1 MSRPGLIVGL
11 GGTGQWVLT
20 WLKRDLML
28 SNNGRLP
35 ANVKLLSIDTATLL
49 EAGTSRITAGG
60 TREEGAEV
68 GDVSLDKS
76 EFIYIGGDSKP
87 EAESVRNGNLKQIGQ
102 WYKAQQW
109 LDTQSPATFI
119 LDDGAG
125 RIRQFGRM
133 AIFKDILRQEAGS
146 VTWRAFR
153 SALEAIRGKT
163 NEQRRLEIMVV
174 GSFAG
179 GTGSGMFLDVALI
192 LRMLAQQSGVHHVLR
207 GFFALPSVF
216 TNAPDRD
223 MKARTFAAWREL
235 NRFMVINSDFPMPRI
250 DYVGNN
256 DTFSIEP
263 HERIFDACYLVD
275 GRRAGQPLAEE
286 SKFGAFPMMA
296 EVISAILDDQAGTAY
311 TQWIFTNLAPEYTKR
326 PDTPM
331 YSAVGAYTV
340 QVPAHFVEE
349 ISRHQL
355 GQKLLLSLLQPR
367 KEPDEFDRLIAK
379 GAERHLA
386 LAAPDRNRED
396 PNMGGFRRRRSFLSD
411 DASYAG
417 QRGVSSLFLKRI
429 AGLNDQCEDQN
440 ERAGVVT
447 RLANASVKSADSWAG
462 YFPDLGND
470 PTFAAIET
478 TVRNEM
484 AYDVRKE
491 YARGDKKEKRADFEA
506 RLRGLEDDLLR
517 RLGSVSASGEEYYG
531 STGDALA
538 QVRDAQMTLFRR
550 LLRLRL
556 LDLLMGRS
564 DDALIARGGKLGYTW
579 DFFNGVAREY
589 ELFLGLLHD
598 VGERRKSDK
607 PEIKMVGRFK
617 QKEKQLAATKG
628 KKLLFILEHPKEK
641 SSEKEFLNAQQA
653 LVELRREDILHHYVE
668 ETARQMKTAIEEAR
682 DTIQAWIWHLAT
694 GDDASS
700 LPGLWDAVR
709 NSKQKILNA
718 HSFDTRTPKV
728 QRLLED
734 EALPIDDAELAKA
747 LSRWEWRADYAGAPA
762 RLRLTAEILP
772 EKEEDATLELEDPS
786 RAATD
791 QRRMIIGIQNR
802 DRMLDLARRPFAGV
816 VARTT
821 VAQAIKEEFPDPKV
835 FVAGV
840 AAVSA
845 EPLFDAAPGAVAPRR
860 KSNLIRI
867 QSDENDS
874 YFVGSD
880 GLQGELRSNHQLD
893 RDIRDDTYGIQV
905 VGSENP
911 YKLTFVRTDDLYEFH
926 HFSTWDECLKAY
938 ASHLDKS
945 KRLLDPVLLQNFAA
959 ESRAVTYERRLTQPP
974 YNRPYRP
981 LHPRVVM
988 LLEDPVAL
996 RQFFY
1001 LGMLGKIRPVTSG
1014 GTYRWE
1020 LNWSRSTGPETIWLT
1035 RGWVQDL
1042 DEAER
1047 ARPDIFNA
1055 IHGYVVMR
1063 RTQEKDVSIHI
1074 DTEFAQRVIE
1084 GELIKRGRQ
1093 GEIDLIQQHLAPTGL
1108 VGSLSTRAYDPDVRT
1123 RVKHEDYLDLS
1134 LVARIMLE
1142 ERVADLNR
1150 AQHFDA
1156 GSGSALSDDNP
1167 FAIRSERSAAP
1178 QVSPAVE
1185 EEPVVW
1191 APPAA
1196 TPTTPAAPVAP
1207 VAPAAPAESADG
1219 EGSAEWT
1226 PFRAPMEG

>member
-49 EAGTSRITAGG
+49 EAGASRISAGG

-68 GDVSLDKS
+68 GNVSLDKS

-87 EAESVRNGNLKQIGQ
+87 LAERVRQGKLKQIGQ

-133 AIFKDILRQEAGS
+133 AIFKDILGQEAGS

-153 SALEAIRGKT
+153 SAMEAIRGKT

-192 LRMLAQQSGVHHVLR
+192 LRLLAQQQGVHHVLR

-235 NRFMVINSDFPMPRI
+235 NRFMVINSDFPMPPI
-250 DYVGNN
+250 EYVENN
-256 DTFSIEP
+256 STFSIQP
-263 HERIFDACYLVD
+263 RERIFDACYLVD
-275 GRRAGQPLAEE
+275 GRRGGQPLAEE
-286 SKFGAFPMMA
+286 SKFGVFPMMA

-326 PDTPM
+326 PDIPM

-355 GQKLLLSLLQPR
+355 GQQMLLSILQPR
-367 KEPDEFDRLIAK
+367 KDPDEFDRLIAQ
-379 GAERHLA
+379 GAERHMA
-386 LAAPDRNRED
+386 LAAPDRNKED
-396 PNMGGFRRRRSFLSD
+396 LNTGGFRRRRTFLSD
-411 DASYAG
+411 DATYAG
-417 QRGVSSLFLKRI
+417 QRGVSSLFLKRV
-429 AGLNDQCEDQN
+429 ANLNEQSEDQN
-440 ERAGVVT
+440 TRAAVVS
-447 RLANASVKSADSWAG
+447 RLANASVKSADSWVA
-462 YFPDLGND
+462 YFPDLGDD
-470 PTFAAIET
+470 PTFAAIQT
-478 TVRNEM
+478 AVRNEM

-491 YARGDKKEKRADFEA
+491 YGRGEKEKRADFEA

-517 RLGSVSASGEEYYG
+517 RTGSISASGEEYYG
-531 STGDALA
+531 STGDALV
-538 QVRDAQMTLFRR
+538 QVQEAQMVLFRR

-564 DDALIARGGKLGYTW
+564 DNALIARSGKLGYAW
-579 DFFNGVAREY
+579 DFFNGVVREY
-589 ELFLGLLHD
+589 EIFLALLHD
-598 VGERRKSDK
+598 VQERRKADK

-617 QKEKQLAATKG
+617 QKEKQLAATKD

-641 SSEKEFLNAQQA
+641 SSEKEFLSAQQA
-653 LVELRREDILHHYVE
+653 LVELRREDILHHYVAQ
-668 ETARQMKTAIEEAR
+668 TARQMKTAVEEVR
-682 DTIQAWIWHLAT
+682 DAIQTWIWHLST
-694 GDDASS
+694 GDDASG

-709 NSKQKILNA
+709 ESKQSIVNA
-718 HSFDTRTPKV
+718 HSYDTRTPKV

-734 EALPIDDAELAKA
+734 QALPIDEAELAKA
-747 LSRWEWRADYAGAPA
+747 LSRWEWRADYVGNPP
-762 RLRLTAEILP
+762 RLHLTADILP
-772 EKEEDATLELEDPS
+772 EREGETAFQLDDPS
-786 RAATD
+786 RAPTD
-791 QRRMIIGIQNR
+791 QRRLIMGTQNR
-802 DRMLDLARRPFAGV
+802 DRVLELARRPFAGV

-821 VAQAIKEEFPDPKV
+821 VAEAIKEVFPDPKV
-835 FVAGV
+835 FADSVAN
-840 AAVSA
+840 VSA
-845 EPLFDAAPGAVAPRR
+845 EPLFDGAPGEVSPRR
-860 KSNLIRI
+860 KSNLIRVR
-867 QSDENDS
+867 SDENDT
-874 YFVGSD
+874 YFSGSD
-880 GLQGELRSNHQLD
+880 GLQGELRDLHQLD

-911 YKLTFVRTDDLYEFH
+911 YKLTFVRTDDLYQYD
-926 HFSTWDECLKAY
+926 HFSTWDECLQAY
-938 ASHLDKS
+938 ETHMDKS
-945 KRLLDPVLLQNFAA
+945 SRQLDPVLLQNFAA
-959 ESRAVTYERRLTQPP
+959 ESRAVVFERRLTQEP
-974 YNRPYRP
+974 YYRPYRP

-996 RQFFY
+996 RQFLY
-1001 LGMLGKIRPVTSG
+1001 LGMLGKIRPVNDG
-1014 GTYRWE
+1014 HTYRWQ
-1020 LNWSRSTGPETIWLT
+1020 LTWNKSTGPQTIWLT
-1035 RGWVQDL
+1035 RGWNQDL
-1042 DEAER
+1042 DESSR

-1063 RTQEKDVSIHI
+1063 RTQQSGRNDTI
-1074 DTEFAQRVIE
+1074 DTDFAQRVIE
-1084 GELIKRGRQ
+1084 TDLKAIGRQ
-1093 GEIDLIQQHLAPTGL
+1093 GEIDLIRQHLADNGL
-1108 VGSLSTRAYDPDVRT
+1108 VGTLSSRAYDPDVPT
-1123 RVKHEDYLDLS
+1123 RVAHEDYLDLS
-1134 LVARIMLE
+1134 LVGRMMLE
-1142 ERVADLNR
+1142 DRLLDLSR
-1150 AQHFDA
+1150 GMHFEGQDEGGA
-1156 GSGSALSDDNP
+1156 AMTDDNP
-1167 FAIRSERSAAP
+1167 FAIR
-1178 QVSPAVE
+1178 
-1185 EEPVVW
+1185 
-1191 APPAA
+1191 PPAQA
-1196 TPTTPAAPVAP
+1196 AAPVAP
-1207 VAPAAPAESADG
+1207 PVRPPATPEPPATTPDPAPAVMTE
-1219 EGSAEWT
+1219 ETNGSGNQTEWT
-1226 PFRAPMEG
+1226 PFGSPVEG